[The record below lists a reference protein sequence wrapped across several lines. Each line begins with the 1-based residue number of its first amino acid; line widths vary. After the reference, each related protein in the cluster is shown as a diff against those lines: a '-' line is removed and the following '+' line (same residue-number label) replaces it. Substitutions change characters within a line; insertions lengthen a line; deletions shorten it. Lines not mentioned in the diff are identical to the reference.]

1 MDKRQALILER
12 SIRDYI
18 QTGKPI
24 TSGHLYRRHRF
35 GIKPAMI
42 RRELNALSDADYFS
56 QVHHSGGRVPTLKAY
71 RFFVEQLKHEAFGEA
86 PFMSDVFSFMQKGA
100 LQELV
105 AFLAEELRLVSV
117 IYDPEEDALYR
128 SGLEALCASQDIF
141 GKDMLLSVIRDIELL
156 PERLRAERSFWNAEE
171 ENWPAVFIGKNQF
184 TDSDALSVAAGRG
197 KKYRYLA
204 VGPVRMNYRTVLNL
218 LQSLESYG

>member
-141 GKDMLLSVIRDIELL
+141 GKDMLLSVIRDIGAPSRRALILECRGRELAGGVHWEKSVYGLRCALGRRRAGKEISL
-156 PERLRAERSFWNAEE
+156 PRRWSGANELPDSAE
-171 ENWPAVFIGKNQF
+171 
-184 TDSDALSVAAGRG
+184 
-197 KKYRYLA
+197 
-204 VGPVRMNYRTVLNL
+204 PVTIA
-218 LQSLESYG
+218 